1 MRVFLDTN
9 VLVSA
14 FATRGLCA
22 DVLREVLTAHEL
34 VVSRPL
40 LSELDQ
46 VLKKKI
52 KMPTRLVSEVVEFLK
67 QERPLYDAGTL
78 PRVKI
83 KDRSDLRIVSS
94 ALEGDA
100 DVFVTGDKELAA
112 LRRVRGLQILSPRAF
127 WELLKRPH

>member
-14 FATRGLCA
+14 FATRGLCE
-22 DVLREVLTAHEL
+22 DVPREVLAAHHL

-46 VLKKKI
+46 VLKKKL
-52 KMPTRLVSEVVEFLK
+52 KMPIRLVLEVVEFLK
-67 QERPLYDAGTL
+67 QEQPLYDAGTL

-83 KDRSDLRIVSS
+83 KDRSDLRILSN
-94 ALEGDA
+94 ALKGGTDI
-100 DVFVTGDKELAA
+100 FVTGNKELVT
-112 LRRVRGLQILSPRAF
+112 LEQVEGLQILSPRTF
-127 WELLKRPH
+127 WEMLKKS

>member
-22 DVLREVLTAHEL
+22 DVLREVLAIHEL

-46 VLKKKI
+46 VLKKKL
-52 KMPTRLVSEVVEFLK
+52 KMPTRLVLEVVEFLK
-67 QERPLYDAGTL
+67 QEQPLYDAGTL

-83 KDRSDLRIVSS
+83 KDRSDLRILSS
-94 ALEGDA
+94 ALKGETDI
-100 DVFVTGDKELAA
+100 FVTGDKELVA
-112 LRRVRGLQILSPRAF
+112 LGQVEGIQILSPRTF
-127 WELLKRPH
+127 WEMLKKS

>member
-22 DVLREVLTAHEL
+22 DVLREVLAAHEL

-46 VLKKKI
+46 VLKKKL

-83 KDRSDLRIVSS
+83 KDRSDLRILSS
-94 ALEGDA
+94 ALKGETDI
-100 DVFVTGDKELAA
+100 FVTGDKELVA
-112 LRRVRGLQILSPRAF
+112 LGQVEGIQILSPRTF
-127 WELLKRPH
+127 WEMLKKS

>member
-22 DVLREVLTAHEL
+22 DVLREVLAIHEL

-46 VLKKKI
+46 VLKKKL

-83 KDRSDLRIVSS
+83 KDRSDLRILSS

>member
-14 FATRGLCA
+14 FATRGLCE
-22 DVLREVLTAHEL
+22 DVLREVLSAHHL

-46 VLKKKI
+46 VLKKKL
-52 KMPTRLVSEVVEFLK
+52 KMPTRLVSEVVEFLR

-83 KDRSDLRIVSS
+83 KDRSDLRILSS

>member
-1 MRVFLDTN
+1 M
-9 VLVSA
+9 
-14 FATRGLCA
+14 
-22 DVLREVLTAHEL
+22 
-34 VVSRPL
+34 

-46 VLKKKI
+46 VLKKKL
-52 KMPTRLVSEVVEFLK
+52 KMPARVVSEVVEFLK

-83 KDRSDLRIVSS
+83 KDRSDLRIFSS

-112 LRRVRGLQILSPRAF
+112 LRRVRGLQFLSPRAF

>member
-22 DVLREVLTAHEL
+22 DILREVLAVHEL

-46 VLKKKI
+46 VLKKKL
-52 KMPTRLVSEVVEFLK
+52 KMPTRLVLEVVEFLK
-67 QERPLYDAGTL
+67 QEQPLYDAGTL

-83 KDRSDLRIVSS
+83 KDRSDLRILSS
-94 ALEGDA
+94 ALKGETDI
-100 DVFVTGDKELAA
+100 FVTGDKELVA
-112 LRRVRGLQILSPRAF
+112 LGQVEGIQILSPRTF
-127 WELLKRPH
+127 WEMLKKS

>member
-22 DVLREVLTAHEL
+22 DVLREVLAVHKL

-46 VLKKKI
+46 VLKKKL

-67 QERPLYDAGTL
+67 QEQPLYDAGTL

-83 KDRSDLRIVSS
+83 KDRSDLRILSS

-112 LRRVRGLQILSPRAF
+112 LRRIRGLQILSPRAF

>member
-22 DVLREVLTAHEL
+22 DVLREVLAAHEL

-46 VLKKKI
+46 VLKKKL
-52 KMPTRLVSEVVEFLK
+52 KMPPRLVSEVVEFLK
-67 QERPLYDAGTL
+67 QEKPLYDAGTL
-78 PRVKI
+78 LRIKI
-83 KDRSDLRIVSS
+83 KDRSDLRILSG

>member
-22 DVLREVLTAHEL
+22 DVLREVLAAHHL

-46 VLKKKI
+46 VLKKKL
-52 KMPTRLVSEVVEFLK
+52 KMPTRLVLEVVEFLK
-67 QERPLYDAGTL
+67 QEWPLYDAGTL

-83 KDRSDLRIVSS
+83 KDRSDLRILSS

-127 WELLKRPH
+127 WELLKRRH

>member
-22 DVLREVLTAHEL
+22 DVLREVLAVHKL

-46 VLKKKI
+46 VLKKKL
-52 KMPTRLVSEVVEFLK
+52 KMPTRLVLEVVEFLK
-67 QERPLYDAGTL
+67 QEQPLYDAGTL

-83 KDRSDLRIVSS
+83 KDRSALRILSS
-94 ALEGDA
+94 ALKGETDI
-100 DVFVTGDKELAA
+100 FVTGDKELVA
-112 LRRVRGLQILSPRAF
+112 LGQVEGLQILSPRTF
-127 WELLKRPH
+127 WEMLKKS

>member
-22 DVLREVLTAHEL
+22 DILREVLAVHEL

-46 VLKKKI
+46 VLKKKL

-67 QERPLYDAGTL
+67 QEQPLYDAGTL

-83 KDRSDLRIVSS
+83 KDRSDLRILSS
-94 ALEGDA
+94 ALKGDA
-100 DVFVTGDKELAA
+100 DVFVTGDKELAT